1 MLLSTCKGNPC
12 FLLFSFFSFPF
23 TFEGFMNNNAVIL
36 VVIGSCSCG
45 LLLLILL

>member
-12 FLLFSFFSFPF
+12 FLLFPF

>member
-12 FLLFSFFSFPF
+12 FLLFPF
-23 TFEGFMNNNAVIL
+23 TFEGFINNAVIL